1 MDVVVVLPSEM
12 RQKMTEG
19 EGGTRMGNSGGGE
32 GGRKWCSVG
41 E

>member
-1 MDVVVVLPSEM
+1 MVLPSEM

-19 EGGTRMGNSGGGE
+19 TRMGKSGGGE
-32 GGRKWCSVG
+32 GGRKRCSMG